1 MKKIKAYGEPPTRV
15 IRVLCL
21 QRDGPAFGPPRL
33 ANHPCHANPGSTRQ
47 VSLSMSCSEATG
59 GPLRYRVR
67 HEVPLWQ
74 VGERPR
80 MRQMVVEGDPGPAV

>member
-1 MKKIKAYGEPPTRV
+1 MAQHSGPF
-15 IRVLCL
+15 VLL
-21 QRDGPAFGPPRL
+21 NTHA
-33 ANHPCHANPGSTRQ
+33 ANPGSTRQ